1 MKKVLMSFAAGF
13 ILVGASATSASAE
26 DYQVEDGDT
35 LSAIG
40 QEYDVS
46 VDNLKSWNDL
56 DSDLIIVDQTLE
68 IDGEDASGN
77 EAEEAAPQ
85 ADQNEQEED
94 QSADEQEDANAEET
108 QQETNDAAGENDEN
122 ETAEQEDEE
131 AAAEQEEQND
141 PAGQESADEQA
152 AAQGEES
159 TEDEKGGDNDA
170 EGETMTMAATDYTA
184 DCEGCPGT
192 TADGTDLDGDEKVV
206 AVDPDKIPLGSEV
219 HVEGYGDAV
228 AGDTGGAIN
237 GDKIDLHVSDEEE

>member
-68 IDGEDASGN
+68 IDGEDALGN

-85 ADQNEQEED
+85 ADQADQAEQEED
-94 QSADEQEDANAEET
+94 QSADEQEDA
-108 QQETNDAAGENDEN
+108 
-122 ETAEQEDEE
+122 
-131 AAAEQEEQND
+131 
-141 PAGQESADEQA
+141 
-152 AAQGEES
+152 
-159 TEDEKGGDNDA
+159 
-170 EGETMTMAATDYTA
+170 
-184 DCEGCPGT
+184 
-192 TADGTDLDGDEKVV
+192 
-206 AVDPDKIPLGSEV
+206 
-219 HVEGYGDAV
+219 
-228 AGDTGGAIN
+228 
-237 GDKIDLHVSDEEE
+237 